1 MVMCPIWT
9 SSIESVH
16 FWICELMRFG
26 GKQAWN
32 LKMPTWKRKLL
43 HTLSIL
49 VFHVSFREWHKPLDS
64 VAKMVNSRRS
74 HGDSGSLWHV
84 TELHMEGK
92 ATLVNPNGP
101 PWLAVEVIP
110 WDVKPRTQDAIVT
123 TRIIRILLGSYFTVF
138 IWRLLGSISS
148 NFTSRDQWW
157 IPFHP
162 KVENFWRT
170 DVISKYLDKVS
181 SPKKKWEDESTTGH
195 GTFHLSTFQYLLSS
209 ISCNTIGFL

>member
-1 MVMCPIWT
+1 MYIFESANLWGSGENKHGTWRCRLGKGNSFIHYPFWCSMSVLGSGTNHWT
-9 SSIESVH
+9 
-16 FWICELMRFG
+16 
-26 GKQAWN
+26 
-32 LKMPTWKRKLL
+32 
-43 HTLSIL
+43 
-49 VFHVSFREWHKPLDS
+49 

-195 GTFHLSTFQYLLSS
+195 GTFHLSTFQYFLSS

>member
-1 MVMCPIWT
+1 MSVLGSGTNHWT
-9 SSIESVH
+9 LWQKWSTAGA
-16 FWICELMRFG
+16 LMATAALCG
-26 GKQAWN
+26 TS
-32 LKMPTWKRKLL
+32 PSCTW
-43 HTLSIL
+43 
-49 VFHVSFREWHKPLDS
+49 RE
-64 VAKMVNSRRS
+64 RQR
-74 HGDSGSLWHV
+74 
-84 TELHMEGK
+84 
-92 ATLVNPNGP
+92 LVNPNGP

-123 TRIIRILLGSYFTVF
+123 TRIIRILLGPYFTVF